1 MLVPEKKYLKSLG
14 YSKKKKQKKN
24 VNADPGASQIS
35 EESAKVDLAF
45 ICDIRISRDLS
56 NHEKQHVEARKCI
69 VQKCLQKF
77 HIECPK
83 DNVPTIAVLGSGGGL
98 RALIALQGTLRELQE
113 HDMLDIVMYLCGVS
127 GSTWCMSYIY
137 ENEEWGKQLKS
148 LEEKLCEKLVDP
160 HRDWIKALK
169 NLIESSKDDTYSLT
183 DFWGCFAVYK
193 IIHELDDHHLSDE
206 QTICKNGIVPYP
218 IYAAV
223 DATKLDDAANRFHS
237 DIWFEFT
244 PHESGFFNPGA
255 FVDVTYLGSKFNNGK
270 LKEKKNEK
278 KMTYL
283 RGLWGS
289 AAADF
294 KKDMKAS
301 MGILIGILIDI
312 LKKFIFYYEA
322 SEYRCSCVY
331 CKVAL
336 ETIKFFLD
344 VMESQTCMMENKTHA
359 DVKKHITNI
368 TEILENKGP
377 SDTYN
382 FCCTLK
388 EIDYSLDLTENGK
401 HILKLVETLQ
411 LEFTDTH
418 CSVSKLLL
426 LVISELEMNTEKIT
440 MQESNWEF
448 LVHDIWDIVTFM
460 YKSLA
465 CILTW
470 KWGTISNYTY
480 KCIDL
485 KDKDL
490 TDKTNIQLV
499 DAAFVINSAYPL
511 ILRPERKVKL
521 ILSFDFSEGDPF
533 ETIKEASQYCK
544 ENKLPFPEIDARNLD
559 KDKDNPE
566 DCYIFRSN
574 GCPTVMHFPL
584 FNKVNCEG
592 HVSDWRN
599 RYKTISTSY
608 PEQDIQNLL
617 EAAKINVRNN
627 AEKIL
632 QTLKS
637 VANP

>member
-1 MLVPEKKYLKSLG
+1 MQCRFQTDEVYLRLGLANVSYTLVTREETM
-14 YSKKKKQKKN
+14 Q

-45 ICDIRISRDLS
+45 ICDIRISRDIS
-56 NHEKQHVEARKCI
+56 NHEKQHVEARKRI

-83 DNVPTIAVLGSGGGL
+83 DNFPTVAVLGSGGGL

-113 HDMLDIVMYLCGVS
+113 HNMLDTVMYLCGVS

-148 LEEKLCEKLVDP
+148 LEDKLCERLVDP
-160 HRDWIKALK
+160 HQDWKKILKILK
-169 NLIESSKDDTYSLT
+169 NLIEPSKDDTYSLT
-183 DFWGCFAVYK
+183 DFWGYFVAY
-193 IIHELDDHHLSDE
+193 IILNELDDDHHLSDE

-223 DATKLDDAANRFHS
+223 DATKLDDANRFHS

-283 RGLWGS
+283 R
-289 AAADF
+289 
-294 KKDMKAS
+294 
-301 MGILIGILIDI
+301 
-312 LKKFIFYYEA
+312 
-322 SEYRCSCVY
+322 EYRCSCDC

-336 ETIKFFLD
+336 AIIKFFLYT
-344 VMESQTCMMENKTHA
+344 MESQTCMMENKTHA
-359 DVKKHITNI
+359 DVKKHIINI

-411 LEFTDTH
+411 LEFTD
-418 CSVSKLLL
+418 
-426 LVISELEMNTEKIT
+426 
-440 MQESNWEF
+440 
-448 LVHDIWDIVTFM
+448 IWDIVTFM
-460 YKSLA
+460 HKSLA

-470 KWGTISNYTY
+470 KWGNISNYTY
-480 KCIDL
+480 KYIDL
-485 KDKDL
+485 KDKNL
-490 TDKTNIQLV
+490 TDKTNIQLA
-499 DAAFVINSAYPL
+499 DAGLVINSAYPL
-511 ILRPERKVKL
+511 ILRPERKVEF

-599 RYKTISTSY
+599 RYTTFNKTSY
-608 PEQDIQNLL
+608 PKQDIQNLL

-627 AEKIL
+627 AEKIR